1 MFIQYNNLDISFQLE
16 QTRFRTLNIA
26 LEKLERMIPSH
37 SHGEKSYE
45 IHYNAAGRGHI
56 LVEERLFDIFPN
68 SLYLTGPQV
77 AHAQIPDPED
87 PMVDYCIYLQLSHT
101 GRQAD
106 PDSSISWLFE
116 QRTFWIG
123 KDGQQLDT
131 LMNQLFD
138 ELKEQKPGY
147 TVIVETLLKQL
158 IVRMVRNYGSP
169 PQAGRE
175 YFRPAALEKA
185 QAFMIE
191 EAFLYEYP
199 SLTLERLA
207 ERLGIGIRQT
217 QRLMQEYYGK
227 SFLSKRN
234 EARMSAA
241 AILLTHTGRPVSRI
255 ADALGYSSAEHFAA
269 AFKKYFGIPAREYRK
284 KFAVGLNMK
293 KDPGLNPP
301 AGLRSAL
308 ICREGENK
316 TWKK

>member
-37 SHGEKSYE
+37 SHGERSYE
-45 IHYNAAGRGHI
+45 IHYNAAGHGHI
-56 LVEERLFDIFPN
+56 RVEGRLFDISPG
-68 SLYLTGPQV
+68 SLYLVGPQV
-77 AHAQIPDPED
+77 AHAQIPDSED
-87 PMVDYCIYLQLSHT
+87 PMVDYCVYLQLSHT
-101 GRQAD
+101 GKQD
-106 PDSSISWLFE
+106 QPDSSISRLFE
-116 QRTFWIG
+116 RQTFWIG
-123 KDGQQLDT
+123 KDSQQLDV
-131 LMNQLFD
+131 LMSLLFD

-147 TVIVETLLKQL
+147 TVLVETLLKQL
-158 IVRMVRNYGSP
+158 IVRMVRNYGAPS
-169 PQAGRE
+169 QEGRE
-175 YFRPAALEKA
+175 YFPPAALEKA

-207 ERLGIGIRQT
+207 ERLGVGIRQT

-227 SFLSKRN
+227 PFLSKRN

-241 AILLTHTGRPVSRI
+241 AILLTHTGRPVSHI

-269 AFKKYFGIPAREYRK
+269 AFKKYYGMPAREYRK
-284 KFAVGLNMK
+284 KFAVGWNGGRET
-293 KDPGLNPP
+293 GLNPP

-308 ICREGENK
+308 ICRDEESEP
-316 TWKK
+316 